1 MRRKIFHR
9 WHTYRGHSELWNYG
23 FVELF
28 WGNYGIMELWNYGI
42 IWNDGNSGNV
52 ACVSTPVVESPL
64 TGPAQFHSDGS
75 WSHSRHCRGYVPGGV
90 GHWRLS
96 SGSAG
101 RQLLAGSR
109 RMITLAT
116 ATLLHLRSW
125 PRSALFFRSHF
136 SRFLWSRS
144 QISIKKNL
152 SDFEEFFLT
161 TFCWIFEFWT
171 NSSSG
176 KEYNS
181 SHYRCSRS
189 GGSASRRTRTACAGR
204 RSRCTARSR
213 CPART
218 ACAACWGRYGEI
230 PEKLTELCRNDYGK
244 LSQIIVTYLLC
255 MKKDT

>member
-1 MRRKIFHR
+1 MRSDCNSERESKGSGSLVDHWARFENRKGHTSNFFLFQQVYHFSCVRYSMIVAILVVGERMRRKIFHR

-64 TGPAQFHSDGS
+64 SGPAQFHSDGS

-90 GHWRLS
+90 GHWRLG

-125 PRSALFFRSHF
+125 TRSALFFRSHF
-136 SRFLWSRS
+136 SCFLKNYSRVS
-144 QISIKKNL
+144 HLISPFSTDHKWKIYDPANGQCTNRPWQIS
-152 SDFEEFFLT
+152 SPV
-161 TFCWIFEFWT
+161 W
-171 NSSSG
+171 G
-176 KEYNS
+176 K
-181 SHYRCSRS
+181 RCVRPI
-189 GGSASRRTRTACAGR
+189 G
-204 RSRCTARSR
+204 
-213 CPART
+213 
-218 ACAACWGRYGEI
+218 
-230 PEKLTELCRNDYGK
+230 
-244 LSQIIVTYLLC
+244 
-255 MKKDT
+255 